1 MKRLSLFVLAISLAC
16 GAAAQDLHSTSF
28 VDQLNVGSR
37 GNDEGTTVIVGNPSA
52 TATGPAM
59 TDGSD
64 FLEYN
69 GADLTISG
77 ASTAVKY
84 VNTWGTHGGDAVESP
99 IVDVTLATNQNPD
112 RPTFLLPQIWAND
125 RPDATGDNTAIL
137 IGDDGGYNA
146 LFFGE
151 SRNRNY
157 YVEVDMFLPVAT
169 VSAGNEYAGL
179 VARAAR
185 DDGADQPDR
194 RDWSYSPF
202 YEGSYG
208 IIYEYQTNT
217 LKTVTFTPVTSGAP
231 VRVEHNSQSGIA
243 EGWHTLRIEC
253 VSDTVKFFVDGL
265 QVGPDLLDTTASVGR
280 PGIFYSEA
288 SVTSAAERQGVFD
301 RISAGPIVASEVDL
315 WSLY

>member
-28 VDQLNVGSR
+28 VDQLNVGKR
-37 GNDEGTTVIVGNPSA
+37 GNDEGTKGVGGNSGPSK
-52 TATGPAM
+52 
-59 TDGSD
+59 TDGTD

-77 ASTAVKY
+77 ATSAVKY
-84 VNTWGTHGGDAVESP
+84 VNTWGTLAGDVDESP
-99 IVDVTLATNQNPD
+99 IVDVTLATNKNPD
-112 RPTFLLPQIWAND
+112 YATATHLLPQIWAND
-125 RPDATGDNTAIL
+125 QAGATGGNTAIL

-157 YVEVDMFLPVAT
+157 YVEVDMFMPVAT
-169 VSAGNEYAGL
+169 VAAAPGNEYAGL

-185 DDGADQPDR
+185 DDGADQPTR
-194 RDWSYSPF
+194 RDHSYSPF

-208 IIYEYQTNT
+208 IIYEYQSNT
-217 LKTVTFTPVTSGAP
+217 LRTVTFTPVTAGAP
-231 VRVEHNSQSGIA
+231 VRVVHTSQPGIV
-243 EGWHTLRIEC
+243 EGWHRLRIEC
-253 VSDTVKFFVDGL
+253 VSNTIKFFVDGA
-265 QVGPDLLDTTASVGR
+265 QIGPDLVDTTASVGR
-280 PGIFYSEA
+280 PGIFYHDVA
-288 SVTSAAERQGVFD
+288 SVIAAQERQGVFD
-301 RISAGPIVASEVDL
+301 RISAGPIVASDIGF